1 VTAFLAG
8 WHKLVSGALPIVE
21 GDTARRNSTDGEDCR
36 QVTGA
41 GETRRGCIGDHES
54 LRQLQRVIWNVSH
67 LIVLASGLQQK
78 SNLNEK
84 WQVSRFQEI
93 DEEAAL

>member
-8 WHKLVSGALPIVE
+8 LHKLVSGALPIVE
-21 GDTARRNSTDGEDCR
+21 GDAARRNSTDGDDCCPI
-36 QVTGA
+36 TGA
-41 GETRRGCIGDHES
+41 GETRRGCIGDQEG

-84 WQVSRFQEI
+84 WQDSRFQEI